1 MNAKRFL
8 QMILRIGFA
17 LLLGYASIDK
27 IRHPYDFAQAVT
39 NYRVI
44 GESLSY
50 LVAITLPYV
59 ELFTALC
66 LMTGFWLSTAI
77 WLNLALMWMF
87 FIMVLQAF
95 FRGLDIHCGCF
106 TVEGESSI
114 GPIKIGENLLFAL
127 LSVLLLYLETK
138 PLSSKEQK

>member
-1 MNAKRFL
+1 MKVKHIF
-8 QMILRIGFA
+8 QILLRVGFA

-27 IRHPYDFAQAVT
+27 ILHPYEFAQAVT

-66 LMTGFWLSTAI
+66 LMTGFWLETAI
-77 WLNLALMWMF
+77 WMNFILMGIF
-87 FIMVLQAF
+87 LIMVLQAF
-95 FRGLDIHCGCF
+95 LRGLDIHCGCF
-106 TVEGESSI
+106 TVKGESTI

-127 LSVLLLYLETK
+127 LSLFLLFLK
-138 PLSSKEQK
+138 PNALVRKS